1 MQGLGTLV
9 VLGIWTIN
17 TCQTA
22 SCTGDD
28 NHTYAG
34 MPESRVSN
42 DQRAFGNGWLHRGA
56 DYMDMCPFWKSR
68 NSYHPADDPPSS
80 CFGVSPA
87 RIQWSRWR
95 YLSPQCRHCSS
106 HESLFVSVISGAAS
120 SPYCQGE
127 RSVRMS
133 PFEIGVDGLA

>member
-56 DYMDMCPFWKSR
+56 DRSSSLNQLAPDVMD
-68 NSYHPADDPPSS
+68 
-80 CFGVSPA
+80 
-87 RIQWSRWR
+87 
-95 YLSPQCRHCSS
+95 
-106 HESLFVSVISGAAS
+106 
-120 SPYCQGE
+120 
-127 RSVRMS
+127 RS
-133 PFEIGVDGLA
+133 